1 MKLIKYIQMFETTL
15 LISLYFTM
23 SCVSLPYGFLPIYNS
38 PQTHRYTV
46 LSGFNSVSYPPVP
59 SSKTSPNSKSS
70 PKSLPFPKP
79 KIIPKSLPKPFIK
92 PKPMTLAMFTPKPS
106 PFPKPKPYPKPYPK
120 PKPKPYPK
128 PKPLA
133 KHNRA
138 PIYKPL

>member
-1 MKLIKYIQMFETTL
+1 MKLLKYIQMFETFTL

-59 SSKTSPNSKSS
+59 SLKTSPNPKSTLR

-92 PKPMTLAMFTPKPS
+92 PKPTPKPS
-106 PFPKPKPYPKPYPK
+106 PFPKPKPYPKPK
-120 PKPKPYPK
+120 PKPK

-133 KHNRA
+133 KPSRA
-138 PIYKPL
+138 PIYRPL